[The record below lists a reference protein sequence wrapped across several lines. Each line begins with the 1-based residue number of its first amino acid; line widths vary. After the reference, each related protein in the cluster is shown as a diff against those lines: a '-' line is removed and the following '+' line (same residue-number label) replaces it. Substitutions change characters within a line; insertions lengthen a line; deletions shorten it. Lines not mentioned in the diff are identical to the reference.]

1 MNSNIF
7 NRYFSSGSISVLLHA
22 DPCSDFECPRGSAC
36 KVYEPTNEA
45 FCDPS
50 CELDNGGCNSN
61 QACEL
66 DQVNCVRAP
75 CPPEVVCTDVGKT
88 VVDQMLI

>member
-7 NRYFSSGSISVLLHA
+7 ICYFSIGSIAVLLHV

-36 KVYEPTNEA
+36 NVFEPTNEP

-50 CELDNGGCNSN
+50 CKLDNGGCNNN
-61 QACEL
+61 QTCEL
-66 DQVNCVRAP
+66 QPAICVRAP
-75 CPPEVVCTDVGKT
+75 CPPDVVCTDVGKT
-88 VVDQMLI
+88 VVDQMLF